1 MATVPEMNPKHDS
14 TWSAEDAKHKQ
25 EAHQDR
31 FALLVIILLFAVMIA
46 LAVLAAVSGPLPQGD
61 HMAWPILP

>member
-1 MATVPEMNPKHDS
+1 MATVPEMNPKPDS
-14 TWSAEDAKHKQ
+14 TWSGEDSKRKQ

-46 LAVLAAVSGPLPQGD
+46 LAVLAALSGPLPQGD
-61 HMAWPILP
+61 HFSLPIMP